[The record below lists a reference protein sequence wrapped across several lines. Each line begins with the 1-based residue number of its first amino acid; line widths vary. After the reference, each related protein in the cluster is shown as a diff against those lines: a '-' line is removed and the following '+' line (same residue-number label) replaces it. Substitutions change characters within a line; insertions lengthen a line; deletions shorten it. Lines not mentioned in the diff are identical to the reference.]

1 MNDRIMK
8 FFDKSSVDYW
18 IEDSY
23 DEEKI
28 FNHYNVNKDEI
39 LQSICTTVSFVK
51 YVSDKYKS
59 VVAGGRITS
68 IIRGGERV
76 CGVSNW
82 KAHGKKMVQK
92 FIDNPS
98 LETLGA
104 MNIKISVIEDYL
116 VYQDKVSKSVA
127 KNIREIKK
135 IRSTILKKNQRL
147 IYSVVKKYNKDDE
160 TEIDL
165 LQEGSLGLIYAIDM
179 FNHKADIKFSTYAT
193 WWIRQYISKN
203 ISRYESPV
211 HVPAGVQNLTKKA
224 LAIFAEHGD
233 INVVSEKLKIDV
245 DKAYSLIGNS
255 NSCSSLNEMIG
266 ESGDGLEK
274 IDLLVDENYQVDN
287 RESFQKVQ
295 KMMIKLDKREE
306 MVVRLRFG
314 LGVGKEYTLEEVG
327 QVIGVTRERARQI
340 EKKAVCKLKKA
351 ESA

>member
-23 DEEKI
+23 DEESI
-28 FNHYNVNKDEI
+28 FNLYNASKAEI
-39 LQSICTTVSFVK
+39 LQELAQKEPFIE
-51 YVSDKYKS
+51 YVILKYKA
-59 VVAGGRITS
+59 VQNGGRITS

-76 CGVSNW
+76 SGVSNW
-82 KAHGKKMVQK
+82 KNHGKKMVEK
-92 FIDNPS
+92 FIMKPS
-98 LETLGA
+98 FETLVNV
-104 MNIKISVIEDYL
+104 NIKISVIEDYL
-116 VYQDKVSKSVA
+116 VSLSSISPSTSKS
-127 KNIREIKK
+127 IREIKK
-135 IRSTILKKNQRL
+135 IRSTVLKKNQRL

-179 FNHKADIKFSTYAT
+179 FNNKADIKFSTYAT

-203 ISRYESPV
+203 ISRYDSPV
-211 HVPAGVQNLTKKA
+211 HVPAGVQNMTKKA
-224 LAIFAEHGD
+224 LAIFSECRD
-233 INVVSEKLKIDV
+233 INVVAKELNIDAE
-245 DKAYSLIGNS
+245 KAYSLIGNS

-266 ESGDGLEK
+266 DANDGVEK
-274 IDLLVDENYQVDN
+274 IDLIMDDSSESDN
-287 RESFQKVQ
+287 RESAQKVQ
-295 KMMIKLDKREE
+295 RMMTKLDKREE

-340 EKKAVCKLKKA
+340 EKKAVSKLKNA
-351 ESA
+351 EVG